1 MHKAIKLDSTE
12 FDPLSSSDDK
22 PISFAFQCEWTKE
35 IFRELAKDGRDF
47 DNTVV
52 IVCGNKS
59 DDAAAKKRQVDDIEA
74 RLWAELRWGTVIGVS
89 IGITDKEASFYSRG
103 FPYFETS
110 AFSGEG
116 ITDMFHAFFSQIG
129 NRNTLEQR

>member
-1 MHKAIKLDSTE
+1 MTKRNRRRPNILLGHLGS
-12 FDPLSSSDDK
+12 PCH
-22 PISFAFQCEWTKE
+22 SFSIAYQCEWTRE

-74 RLWAELRWGTVIGVS
+74 RLWAELR
-89 IGITDKEASFYSRG
+89 
-103 FPYFETS
+103 
-110 AFSGEG
+110 
-116 ITDMFHAFFSQIG
+116 
-129 NRNTLEQR
+129 